1 MSSLLDRLIRHNL
14 HATRTLLEACRPLT
28 AEQFSRAF
36 DIGPGSLH
44 ATILH
49 VIGAMQRWADRIGGR
64 TLRPSPE
71 ADRRPR
77 TIDELL
83 RDLDA
88 ASSDLAAVCREVE
101 REGRLDEVFVVTF
114 RHDGGEHSF
123 TVSRGGAIVHVYTH
137 GVHHRAQCLN
147 MLRRLGVDAKKL
159 PDLDAIGSELA
170 ETPAR

>member
-1 MSSLLDRLIRHNL
+1 MPSLLDRLIQHNA
-14 HATRTLLEACRPLT
+14 HAMRTLLETCRPLT

-71 ADRRPR
+71 SDRRPR
-77 TIDELL
+77 TVEELL
-83 RDLDA
+83 RELDA
-88 ASSDLAAVCREVE
+88 ASKDLAAVCIAVE
-101 REGRLDEVFVVTF
+101 REGRLDEVFEVTF

-123 TVSRGGAIVHVYTH
+123 SASRGGAIVHVYTH

-147 MLRRLGVDAKKL
+147 ILRRLGASPKQL
-159 PDLDAIGSELA
+159 PDLDAISAELA